1 MPQPPLSPQ
10 ERRLATFCR
19 LFAAI
24 CLLGALGAAVGLLLH
39 ELSPWNGLLG
49 AALLAS
55 LATSCLVAAGRPRE
69 RRHALLPVVAAIFT
83 ISLLGAF
90 QQGQRTLLAGSVP
103 LLLISLFIY
112 RSAAPGVHSEPA
124 REGPPAAEPEPA
136 DRKIQLGIKSN

>member
-1 MPQPPLSPQ
+1 
-10 ERRLATFCR
+10 
-19 LFAAI
+19 
-24 CLLGALGAAVGLLLH
+24 
-39 ELSPWNGLLG
+39 
-49 AALLAS
+49 
-55 LATSCLVAAGRPRE
+55 
-69 RRHALLPVVAAIFT
+69 FT